1 MSGAHVIDRP
11 RAAAHAR
18 RLGRQ
23 PRSPYNGVMN
33 RAVDIDG
40 GQDVAAEAE
49 LSELAAML
57 GKLVEYVWKRA
68 TAKRIALRR
77 ERLDA
82 LRGLISRIALLM
94 VLATQ
99 LIVQLI
105 RGTADTAAPVSARA
119 PRHLHHPPQAW
130 AAP

>member
-1 MSGAHVIDRP
+1 MD
-11 RAAAHAR
+11 
-18 RLGRQ
+18 
-23 PRSPYNGVMN
+23 

-40 GQDVAAEAE
+40 GQDLAAKAE

-57 GKLVEYVWKRA
+57 GRLVEYVWKRA
-68 TAKRIALRR
+68 ATKRIALRR

-94 VLATQ
+94 VLTTQ
-99 LIVQLI
+99 MVVQLI
-105 RGTADTAAPVSARA
+105 RGTTDTAAPVSARP

>member
-1 MSGAHVIDRP
+1 MD
-11 RAAAHAR
+11 
-18 RLGRQ
+18 
-23 PRSPYNGVMN
+23 

-40 GQDVAAEAE
+40 RQDVAAEAE

-57 GKLVEYVWKRA
+57 GQLVEYVWKRA

-82 LRGLISRIALLM
+82 LHGLISRIALLM
-94 VLATQ
+94 VLTTQ
-99 LIVQLI
+99 MVVQLI
-105 RGTADTAAPVSARA
+105 RGTTDTAAPVSARA